1 MTAGYL
7 ARLGAVALVALVAA
21 YIAISLYAALEFTRA
36 DRVPVE
42 ARPEAIGPGHQEVTF
57 RTVDGLALRGWFFPV
72 ASDRAAILVHGKD
85 GNRADSDNLQ
95 RVARILI
102 RGGYSLLLFDLRG
115 HGESEGDRFSLG
127 LHERKDVA
135 AAVDH
140 LVARGFPIRRIAL
153 VGESMGAGTVIQT
166 LALRPDIGAIVADS
180 AYADGRTIVEDAGP
194 SDTGLPGI
202 FTPGILLGA
211 KLLVGLDADLVDPE
225 GIVRSRPDRA
235 FLFIHCDGDGVVL
248 PKHAERLLAA
258 SANGAT
264 ELWLARDCGHVGAL
278 ARHPAEYER
287 RLLAFLAAQIR

>member
-1 MTAGYL
+1 MTGVYL
-7 ARLGAVALVALVAA
+7 ARLGAVALLGLLVAYA
-21 YIAISLYAALEFTRA
+21 AISLYAALEFTRA
-36 DRVPVE
+36 ERVPVE
-42 ARPEAIGPGHQEVTF
+42 ARPEAIRSGHQDVAF
-57 RTVDGLALRGWFFPV
+57 RTADGLLLRGWFFPV
-72 ASDRAAILVHGKD
+72 SSDRAAILVHGKD
-85 GNRADSDNLQ
+85 GNRADSDHLQ
-95 RVARILI
+95 RVARILV
-102 RGGYSLLLFDLRG
+102 RDGYSLLLFDLRG
-115 HGESEGDRFSLG
+115 HGESEGERFSLG

-153 VGESMGAGTVIQT
+153 FGESMGAGTVIQA
-166 LALRPDIGAIVADS
+166 LALRPDVGAVVADS

-202 FTPGILLGA
+202 LTPGILLGA

-225 GIVRSRPDRA
+225 RIVRSQPNRA

-248 PKHAERLLAA
+248 PKHAERLRAA

-264 ELWLARDCGHVGAL
+264 ELWLARGCGHVGAL

-287 RLLAFLAAQIR
+287 RLLAFLSAQIR